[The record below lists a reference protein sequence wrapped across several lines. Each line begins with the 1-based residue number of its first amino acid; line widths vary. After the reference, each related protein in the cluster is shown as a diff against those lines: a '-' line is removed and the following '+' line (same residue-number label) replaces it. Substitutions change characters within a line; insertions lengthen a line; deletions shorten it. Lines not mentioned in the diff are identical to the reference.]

1 MQNKIDIPNTTITLE
16 IVDKVIT
23 VTNETFSLKKS
34 EWENIKIGDV
44 YEVRDD

>member
-23 VTNETFSLKKS
+23 VTNETLL
-34 EWENIKIGDV
+34 
-44 YEVRDD
+44 